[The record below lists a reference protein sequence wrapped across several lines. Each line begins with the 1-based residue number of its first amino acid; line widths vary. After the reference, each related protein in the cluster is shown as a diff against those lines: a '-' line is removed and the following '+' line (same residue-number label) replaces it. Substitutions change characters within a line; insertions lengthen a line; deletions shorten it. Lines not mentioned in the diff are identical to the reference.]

1 MNIYRIM
8 ESCFTCFSFI
18 ILAHK
23 QSQEDCDYSPGTL
36 SLTSRSLH
44 SSLALSSDGEF
55 PASGT
60 GAQIQSADAPS
71 ESSCASFQ
79 SSLHSRASGPP
90 AAATA
95 PPLTRAPRGRPR
107 KRARRRRSSSSL
119 SSLSSSSKSV
129 DSDPDYRPKSSGAPP
144 ARAPHKPSARF
155 QTEPVDTS
163 ITCNLVPLACT
174 STGSSSAVSVAP
186 SARRRGRRG
195 RGHAHKSPS
204 TSTSSSSRVWTAA
217 QKIREIA
224 AERRRA
230 ASRLSYRYAAPEFS
244 IATLSPIVIMAPAP
258 TPIGL
263 LPAPPSSDPLP
274 LPISPLPIASFQL
287 QPEPWL
293 AVAELSQVPDSIT
306 ISDSD
311 SSDQQQEEDE
321 EDALGPP
328 YDQAEDVY
336 EIDETEPLAPLPL
349 QPTRPPNWPATSTF
363 NGRVTQRLEPTA
375 SASESSAMAPRVFH
389 SAAEPRVNSSPSLS
403 VYSLQSI
410 ASSASPPTATALTAF
425 SQPNPLDHS
434 SRNVFSYLQKRFKL
448 APLQPPAETVHYT
461 P

>member
-1 MNIYRIM
+1 MNIDPIM

-36 SLTSRSLH
+36 NLSSRSLH

-90 AAATA
+90 AAVTA
-95 PPLTRAPRGRPR
+95 LPLTRVPRGRPR

-163 ITCNLVPLACT
+163 ISCNKVPLACT

-186 SARRRGRRG
+186 SARRRGCRG
-195 RGHAHKSPS
+195 RDHAHESPS

-217 QKIREIA
+217 QKIRAIA

-230 ASRLSYRYAAPEFS
+230 ASRLSYRYAAPEIS

-263 LPAPPSSDPLP
+263 LPAPPSSDPVP

-311 SSDQQQEEDE
+311 SSDQQKEDE

-328 YDQAEDVY
+328 YDQAGDVY
-336 EIDETEPLAPLPL
+336 EIDETEPPAPLPL
-349 QPTRPPNWPATSTF
+349 QPARPPNWPATSTF
-363 NGRVTQRLEPTA
+363 NGSVTQRVEPTA
-375 SASESSAMAPRVFH
+375 SASESSAMTPRVFH
-389 SAAEPRVNSSPSLS
+389 SATEPRVNSSPSLS
-403 VYSLQSI
+403 V
-410 ASSASPPTATALTAF
+410 SPSTVSALTAF